1 MSSSQSVYI
10 GVYFKVYMPKE
21 KYISGERQ
29 CPKCKKYV
37 SSEFCP
43 NDGTKTIEIEGER
56 LSDFY
61 DLCQS
66 VFGDGDQFQTGNI
79 DNNEFAIVMA
89 NSDNQPGHFYVS
101 DEIEQPLPQEDYS
114 GDWQIL
120 ANALDERGIKY
131 EKHFGVVSYW
141 S

>member
-10 GVYFKVYMPKE
+10 GVYFKVFMPKE

-29 CPKCKKYV
+29 CPKCSKYV

-43 NDGTKTIEIEGER
+43 NDGVRTAEIEKER

-61 DLCQS
+61 ELCES
-66 VFGDGDQFQTGNI
+66 VFGDGDQFSTGNI
-79 DNNEFAIVMA
+79 DSNDFEIVMA
-89 NSDNQPGHFYVS
+89 NSDNQPGHLYVE
-101 DEIEQPLPQEDYS
+101 DEIEQKLPKEDYS

-120 ANALDERGIKY
+120 SNALDERGIKY